1 MRADHPRIRGE
12 HVLRNNIFE
21 SQGGSSPHTR
31 GAPERAGGPPAAQRI
46 IPAYAGSTGRG
57 PRTPHT
63 CKDHPRIRGEHQLAG
78 QQVVPGVWII
88 PAYAGSTRLR
98 GIPISSLRDHP
109 RIRGEHRRAATPAP
123 LTPGSSPHTRGARPR
138 PGPAKARRGIIPAY
152 AGSTA
157 RPGSAGRRWSDHP
170 RIRGEHRD
178 GNLLDEHPA
187 GSSPHTRGA
196 PWSGSGGWGRAGI
209 IPAYAGS
216 TRPGSGRT
224 VGPWDHPRIRG
235 EHSNGPNS
243 TRPVAGSSPHT
254 RGALGFVPGPGSRR
268 GIIPAYAGSTPPS
281 SL

>member
-109 RIRGEHRRAATPAP
+109 RIRGEH
-123 LTPGSSPHTRGARPR
+123 SQARFS
-138 PGPAKARRGIIPAY
+138 GP
-152 AGSTA
+152 
-157 RPGSAGRRWSDHP
+157 
-170 RIRGEHRD
+170 EVV
-178 GNLLDEHPA
+178 

-196 PWSGSGGWGRAGI
+196 PRRQPPRRAPRRI

-216 TRPGSGRT
+216 TMVRVWG
-224 VGPWDHPRIRG
+224 VGAGWDHPRIRG
-235 EHSNGPNS
+235 EHQTRQWQNGR
-243 TRPVAGSSPHT
+243 TLGSSPHT
-254 RGALGFVPGPGSRR
+254 RGALEWPELDQTRR
-268 GIIPAYAGSTPPS
+268 RIIPAYAGSTGVCPWPRKPTRDHPRIRGEHAS
-281 SL
+281 Q